1 MTGRVA
7 RGHGLVVGAL
17 LILAAFARDL
27 SAQRTISASGVGAA
41 AHHRVNGARGIERSS
56 GTMFGAE
63 AGWRSGGWLEIDAR
77 MLTGSLAADSVNAEA
92 RDVTQAEI
100 EVGVLPAPWVALQ
113 LGVETRSFATELLRQ
128 RWIAVR
134 TGAEA
139 RMDFVGGSVQGI
151 VRLALMPSVSVSGIK
166 SPDIA
171 LAAGTG
177 LEMDR
182 GRFTAGVLYSFERFD
197 FPPEGSS
204 KRLEQFSILSA
215 RFGLRLGR

>member
-1 MTGRVA
+1 MNGQHGRSAGRFLVA
-7 RGHGLVVGAL
+7 FLAFAVL
-17 LILAAFARDL
+17 TPSLAA
-27 SAQRTISASGVGAA
+27 QRAISASALGAA
-41 AHHRVNGARGIERSS
+41 AHHRVNGIRGIERSS
-56 GTMFGAE
+56 GMLFGAE
-63 AGWRSGGWLEIDAR
+63 AGLKSGGWLEIDAR
-77 MLTGSLAADSVNAEA
+77 MLTGALTADSANAEA
-92 RDVTQAEI
+92 RDVSQAEI
-100 EVGVLPAPWVALQ
+100 EVGVLPTSWIALQ
-113 LGVETRSFATELLRQ
+113 FAVETRTFATELLRQ

-139 RMDFVGGSVQGI
+139 RMGFVGGTVQGI

-182 GRFTAGVLYSFERFD
+182 GRFTAGILYSFERFD

-204 KRLEQFSILSA
+204 KRREQFSSLSA
-215 RFGLRLGR
+215 RLGLRLGR

>member
-1 MTGRVA
+1 MNGRLGRSDWRAVVML
-7 RGHGLVVGAL
+7 LV
-17 LILAAFARDL
+17 LAVFTPRL
-27 SAQRTISASGVGAA
+27 SAQRSIAASAVGAT
-41 AHHRVNGARGIERSS
+41 AHHRVNGIRGIERSS
-56 GTMFGAE
+56 GMMFGAE

-77 MLTGSLAADSVNAEA
+77 LLTGALTADSANAEA
-92 RDVTQAEI
+92 RDVSQAEI
-100 EVGVLPAPWVALQ
+100 EVGVLPTSWVALQ
-113 LGVETRSFATELLRQ
+113 FGLETRTFATELLRQ
-128 RWIAVR
+128 RWIVVR

-139 RMDFVGGSVQGI
+139 RMGFVGGTVQGI

-182 GRFTAGVLYSFERFD
+182 GRFTAGILYSFERFD

-204 KRLEQFSILSA
+204 KRLEQFSSLSA
-215 RFGLRLGR
+215 RVGMRLGR